1 MQIPDDVMD
10 GAFALSTIILAGIP
24 LTMLY
29 NLEASL
35 LQAVGNSVS
44 APCFSAFQQCFECGT
59 GFLVYGTV
67 GTGSAG
73 VASATVLAQGI
84 SAGIGLG
91 YIVRYYP
98 ELRFSKNE
106 FKVKK
111 NFVIEMFF
119 SGLSMGM
126 MNAIYCIGSVILQSS
141 INALGSVYIAAQVGG
156 RRLAELFYIPGLALG
171 TSTAIYA
178 SQNYGAGLGKKNPQ
192 RLSDSNSSVWDLVDH
207 CTYVYFYPGTSGDP
221 ASYRKRNPEVISNGL
236 LYLRVSIPMIPPM
249 AVLVILRNALQGMR
263 HLKAPLICSTLE
275 LIGKVIFA
283 IWLVPV
289 WGLYRRMHLRTCDV
303 GDLLCVYC
311 RGAVVFR
318 KEFQTAE

>member
-10 GAFALSTIILAGIP
+10 GALRYLTIILAGIP

-35 LQAVGNSVS
+35 LQAVGNSVM
-44 APCFSAFQQCFECGT
+44 PLVFLLFSSV
-59 GFLVYGTV
+59 LNV
-67 GTGSAG
+67 GLDFWFMGPLGLG
-73 VASATVLAQGI
+73 VQGAASATVLAQGI

-98 ELRFSKNE
+98 
-106 FKVKK
+106 
-111 NFVIEMFF
+111 
-119 SGLSMGM
+119 
-126 MNAIYCIGSVILQSS
+126 
-141 INALGSVYIAAQVGG
+141 
-156 RRLAELFYIPGLALG
+156 ELFYIPGLALG

-178 SQNYGAGLGKKNPQ
+178 SQNYGAGLGKRIRRGCRTAILLYGIWWIIALMFTFTLAPAAI
-192 RLSDSNSSVWDLVDH
+192 RLLTGSS
-207 CTYVYFYPGTSGDP
+207 
-221 ASYRKRNPEVISNGL
+221 NPEVISNGL

-249 AVLVILRNALQGMR
+249 AVLVILRNALQGMQ

-289 WGLYRRMHLRTCDV
+289 WGYIAVCICEPVTWVICCAFIV
-303 GDLLCVYC
+303 
-311 RGAVVFR
+311 GAVMVFR
-318 KEFQTAE
+318 REFQ